1 MRGGG
6 GEAVELG
13 QMLLAGQHQFGGG
26 QRVGKLAGV
35 LGDLDRIEAGDADR
49 EQDREPDPEQIDR
62 RQHQRFFALPR
73 QRQMEEH
80 QRRGAGHREDAER
93 DGQPD
98 RQRRRRDQHR
108 GQEQKRKRIL
118 QAAGEKQQRRQF
130 DDVERQQRSRIGRF
144 QPLHRV
150 EGDLQHQIEQR
161 GQADDGDAGNHRDVE
176 FEPLRHDENGGELA
190 EHGEPAQPQDGIQ
203 TDIAARMAKIGGG
216 DVGHVPE
223 FSRAEATTN
232 CKPTNEFA

>member
-1 MRGGG
+1 
-6 GEAVELG
+6 
-13 QMLLAGQHQFGGG
+13 
-26 QRVGKLAGV
+26 
-35 LGDLDRIEAGDADR
+35 
-49 EQDREPDPEQIDR
+49 
-62 RQHQRFFALPR
+62 
-73 QRQMEEH
+73 MEEH
-80 QRRGAGHREDAER
+80 QRGGAGHREDAER

-98 RQRRRRDQHR
+98 RQRRRRDQDR
-108 GQEQKRKRIL
+108 GQEQKRKRVL

-130 DDVERQQRSRIGRF
+130 HDVERQQRRRIDRF

-161 GQADDGDAGNHRDVE
+161 GQADDGEAGNHRDVE

-216 DVGHVPE
+216 DVGHSGSLAAQGRDHK
-223 FSRAEATTN
+223 FASGKGLLSRVVFDVFGSKALRPSLAL
-232 CKPTNEFA
+232 AAAMAQ